1 MATMLYDAALLEQLR
16 QMSGVVGSMLI
27 SSDGELISH
36 SMPAQ
41 RSDALLAAAPRLSVL
56 LEALSAG
63 RPAESYSLRFAS
75 HRLLIQPVEGAF
87 LCVLCDLSGTSPL
100 LRMAMKVT
108 GRRLQ

>member
-1 MATMLYDAALLEQLR
+1 MLYDAALLEQLR

-27 SSDGELISH
+27 SSDGDLISH
-36 SMPAQ
+36 SMPPEC
-41 RSDALLAAAPRLSVL
+41 SDSVFAAAPRLSVL

-63 RPAESYSLRFAS
+63 RPAESYSLRFSS
-75 HRLLIQPVEGAF
+75 HRLLVQSVEGAF
-87 LCVLCDLSGTSPL
+87 LCVLCDLAGTSPL

>member
-27 SSDGELISH
+27 SSDGDLISH
-36 SMPAQ
+36 SMPPERAE
-41 RSDALLAAAPRLSVL
+41 SVLAAAPRLSVL

-63 RPAESYSLRFAS
+63 RPAESYTLRFAS
-75 HRLLIQPVEGAF
+75 HRLLVQSVEGAF